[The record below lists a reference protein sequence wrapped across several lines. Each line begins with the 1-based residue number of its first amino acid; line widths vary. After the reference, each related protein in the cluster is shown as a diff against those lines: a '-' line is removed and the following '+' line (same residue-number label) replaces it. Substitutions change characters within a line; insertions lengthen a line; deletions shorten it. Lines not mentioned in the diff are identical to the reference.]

1 MSRNTTEHGTTE
13 AELIT
18 AAAEV
23 VRAVLPATW
32 AVEVRLGVSRDVGG
46 RAREADAELAVRD
59 PDGSTATVL
68 IEFKRQIAPKDVA
81 RVAARIAAFR
91 GGQTRGAVLVAP
103 FVSPTVRAEL
113 ETHGIGWFDAT
124 GNVRLV
130 LDRPAVFIDRVGAN
144 RSGLRDPEERNLK
157 TLRGAAAAR
166 VVLALCESGT
176 PVGVREVATL
186 AGVSASSSSRVL
198 DLLDREATIRRGAD
212 GAVVA
217 VRRRALVT
225 RWAADYRVMKS
236 NEVIAAIDPRGI
248 DHALGAL
255 LDVDV
260 PAVLTGSAA
269 ARAYLPA
276 DVVPVSPLGSLS
288 VYTADPIGLMDR
300 LRLKR
305 VERGANVFVIRPYDD
320 VVEERARTV
329 NGRRCAAPAQVV
341 ADLLTGSGRSAEEA
355 EQLMGALAAVEEGWT
370 S

>member
-1 MSRNTTEHGTTE
+1 MELIASATE
-13 AELIT
+13 A
-18 AAAEV
+18 
-23 VRAVLPATW
+23 VRAVLPPSW
-32 AVEVRLGVSRDVGG
+32 GVEVRLEPRRDVGG
-46 RAREADAELAVRD
+46 RAIEADAELTLRD
-59 PDGSTATVL
+59 PSGSSATVL
-68 IEFKRQIAPKDVA
+68 VESKRQILPKDVA
-81 RVAARIAAFR
+81 RVAAQVAAFQ
-91 GGQTRGAVLVAP
+91 GGDARGAVLVAP

-113 ETHGIGWFDAT
+113 ERHGMGWFDPT
-124 GNVRLV
+124 GNLRLAV
-130 LDRPAVFIDRVGAN
+130 ERPAVFIDRVGAN
-144 RSGLRDPEERNLK
+144 RSALRDPEERLLK

-166 VVLALCESGT
+166 VVLALCESRT

-217 VRRRALVT
+217 VRKRALVT
-225 RWAADYRVMKS
+225 RWAADYQVMKS

-248 DHALGAL
+248 DHALKAL
-255 LDVDV
+255 PDVDV

-276 DVVPVSPLGSLS
+276 GVTPVSPLVSLS

-320 VVEERARTV
+320 VVAERARTV
-329 NGRRCAAPAQVV
+329 NGRRCAPPAQVV
-341 ADLLTGSGRSAEEA
+341 ADLLTGSGRSTEEA
-355 EQLMGALAAVEEGWT
+355 EQLMGVLAAAEEGWAA
-370 S
+370 